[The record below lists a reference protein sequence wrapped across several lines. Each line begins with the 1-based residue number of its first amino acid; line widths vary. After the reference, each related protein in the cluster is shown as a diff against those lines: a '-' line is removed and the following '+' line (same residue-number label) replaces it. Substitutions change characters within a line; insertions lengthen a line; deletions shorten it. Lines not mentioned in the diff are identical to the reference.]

1 MSSTKKIVK
10 SSEISVQELQKISK
24 KIRVHILNML
34 SKAGSGHPGGSLSAT
49 DLLTA
54 LFFCKMNHDSSVPDW
69 VDRDRFVLSKG
80 HACPALYAVLA
91 ESGYFDIKELDGL
104 RKFGSI
110 LQGHP
115 DMKRVPGID
124 ISSGSLGQGLSVAV
138 GMALSAKV
146 DKKEF
151 RVYAMLGDG
160 EIQEGQIW
168 EAAMAAGHYKTD
180 NLCAILDNNGYQ
192 IDGAVS
198 EIMSPNPIPD
208 KWKAFGWHVIAVDGH
223 NMEAILEAYD
233 TAKTLKGKPT
243 IIIAKTIKGKGVS
256 FMEEAPADW
265 HGSPLPLERADEAI
279 AEIK

>member
-1 MSSTKKIVK
+1 MGSTQKTVK
-10 SSEISVQELQKISK
+10 SNVISVQELQNIAK

-34 SKAGSGHPGGSLSAT
+34 SKAGSGHPGGSLSVA

-54 LFFCKMNHDSSVPDW
+54 LFFSEMNHDSSNPEWDE
-69 VDRDRFVLSKG
+69 RDRFVLSKG
-80 HACPALYAVLA
+80 HACPALYATLA
-91 ESGYFDIKELDGL
+91 LSGYFDVAELDNL

-115 DMKRVPGID
+115 DMKRVPGVD
-124 ISSGSLGQGLSVAV
+124 ISSGSLGQGLSVGV
-138 GMALSAKV
+138 GMSLSAKI
-146 DKKEF
+146 DKKDF

-168 EAAMAAGHYKTD
+168 EAAMAAGHYKVD

-198 EIMSPNPIPD
+198 EIMSPNPIAD
-208 KWKAFGWHVIAVDGH
+208 KWKAFGWNVIGVDGH
-223 NMEAILEAYD
+223 DIEAILNAYD
-233 TAKTLKGKPT
+233 TAKTVKGKPT

-265 HGSPLPLERADEAI
+265 HGSPLPSERADEAI
-279 AEIK
+279 AELK